1 MNLASRGTLAL
12 AIALALS
19 AGPGR
24 GQLAGTAP
32 QNVAAV
38 QNVTR
43 ATLSNGLRVVI
54 VRDPIAPVVT
64 VEDNILAGGDETPA
78 GFPGM
83 AHAQE
88 HMLFRGCTDLTG
100 PQISA
105 IYAQLG
111 GVDNADTQQT
121 VTQFFATVPSDDL
134 DVVLHVDA
142 ACLAGAQDSQ
152 AEWSQERGAIEQEV
166 ARDLSNATYKFIT
179 RLNAD
184 MFAGTPYAHDALG
197 TKPSFDAT
205 TGAMLQQF
213 YRTWY
218 APNNAVLVITGDVDP
233 RAVLA
238 KVQSIYG
245 DIPRHAVPQHPAV
258 NLQPVKAETFTL
270 PSDLPYQLVF
280 VAFRMPGSD
289 SRDFAATQILSDVL
303 ASHRAKLY
311 DLVVQGKALAV
322 DFSLGETY
330 RKASVAFAIAAIPG
344 EADARPIIANI
355 QSVLADAT
363 TNGLPLDLVLASKR
377 REVASAE
384 FDRNSISDLAS
395 RWSDAVAVEGRESP
409 DQDVAALNNVTPE
422 EVRRVAKDYLVQR
435 NAIVA
440 VLKPAASGQASA
452 AKGFGGSEMATVP
465 PSSPVS
471 LPQWA
476 ESELKALPVPQPAA
490 PPSDI
495 TLPNGIRLIVLTEKI
510 SPTITVVGQVRH
522 QTDLQ
527 TPPGQDGIAD
537 VLDELFDYG
546 TLSLDRIAFHKALDD
561 IAASETAGHTFSLRV
576 LKQYFTRGV
585 QLLADNELTPRLPS
599 EALEIVRKEAA
610 DYTAGQMMSPSYRT
624 ERALQTALLPMNDP
638 ELRQATPET
647 ISSVTLDDVKAYYRK
662 VFRPDLTDIVV
673 IGDITPD
680 EARKAIEDCFG
691 KWKADGPQPNI
702 TLAPVPLNKT
712 ASFNVADDTS
722 VQDSVVL
729 SEELGISRFD
739 PDYYPIELGNHV
751 LGGGFYATRLYH
763 DLRQVTGYV
772 YTVADSIAAGKT
784 RATYT
789 VNYACDPANVFKAAA
804 LVKRDLGQMQ
814 AEDVSPGELMQAKAL
829 LLRQIPLGESS
840 EDAIA
845 SQLLDR
851 ATIGLP
857 LDEQRRA
864 ATRYLAITAAE
875 IRSAFARRIRPSD
888 FVSVVQGPAPQ

>member
-1 MNLASRGTLAL
+1 MNLVSRGTGVLTLTLAFL
-12 AIALALS
+12 GGSGRSQSTGALS
-19 AGPGR
+19 
-24 GQLAGTAP
+24 
-32 QNVAAV
+32 

-43 ATLSNGLRVVI
+43 ATLDNGLRVII

-64 VEDNILAGGDETPA
+64 VEDNILAGGDETPN

-88 HMLFRGCTDLTG
+88 HMLFRGCTGLAGSQILTG

-111 GVDNADTQQT
+111 GMDNADTQQT
-121 VTQFFATVPSDDL
+121 VTQYFATVPSEDL
-134 DVVLHVDA
+134 DVVLQVDA
-142 ACLAGAQDSQ
+142 ACLAGAQDSE
-152 AEWSQERGAIEQEV
+152 AEWEQERGAIEQEV

-205 TGAMLQQF
+205 SGAMLQKF

-233 RAVLA
+233 QAVLA
-238 KVQSIYG
+238 KVKTVYSS
-245 DIPRHAVPQHPAV
+245 IPRHDVPPRPVV
-258 NLQPVKAETFTL
+258 NLQPVKPETFTL

-280 VAFRMPGSD
+280 VAFRMPGTD
-289 SRDFAATQILSDVL
+289 SPDFPAAQILSDVL
-303 ASHRAKLY
+303 ASSRAKLY

-322 DFSLGETY
+322 EFSLGESY
-330 RKASVAFAIAAIPG
+330 RKASVGFAVAAIPAG
-344 EADARPIIANI
+344 ANAQPVIANMR
-355 QSVLADAT
+355 SVLADAS
-363 TNGLPLDLVLASKR
+363 TNGLPVDLVLASKQK
-377 REVASAE
+377 EVASAE
-384 FDRNSISDLAS
+384 FERNSISDLAA

-409 DQDVAALNNVTPE
+409 DQDLAALGKVTPAD
-422 EVRRVAKDYLVQR
+422 VNRVAKQFLVQQ

-440 VLKPAASGQASA
+440 VLKPAPSGQPSA
-452 AKGFGGSEMATVP
+452 AKGFGGSEQATVA
-465 PSSPVS
+465 PSSAVT
-471 LPQWA
+471 LPPWA
-476 ESELKALPVPQPAA
+476 DAELKALAIPRALAQ
-490 PPSDI
+490 PSDV

-510 SPTITVVGQVRH
+510 SPTITVAGEVRH
-522 QTDLQ
+522 QTNLE
-527 TPPGQDGIAD
+527 TPPGKDGID
-537 VLDELFDYG
+537 GVLDELFDYG
-546 TLSLDRIAFHKALDD
+546 TTSLDRIAFHKALDD
-561 IAASETAGHTFSLRV
+561 IAASETGGHFFSLRV
-576 LKQYFTRGV
+576 LKQDFSRGV
-585 QLLADNELTPRLPS
+585 QLLAADELTPRLPS
-599 EALEIVRKEAA
+599 DALEIVRKETADFAA
-610 DYTAGQMMSPSYRT
+610 GRLMSPAYRS
-624 ERALQTALLPMNDP
+624 ERALQKALLPLNDP
-638 ELRQATPET
+638 ELREATPQT
-647 ISSVTLDDVKAYYRK
+647 ISSVTLDDLKAYYRK

-673 IGDITPD
+673 IGDITPE
-680 EARKAIEDCFG
+680 EARKVIEECFG
-691 KWKADGPQPNI
+691 KWKAEGPKPDI
-702 TLAPVPLNKT
+702 TLAAVPLNKT

-729 SEELGISRFD
+729 SEQLGINRFD

-772 YTVADSIAAGKT
+772 YTVGDTISAGKT

-789 VNYACDPANVFKAAA
+789 VNYGCDPANVSKAAA
-804 LVKRDLGQMQ
+804 LVKRDLSQMQ
-814 AEDVSPGELMQAKAL
+814 TEDVSPAELLQAKAL
-829 LLRQIPLGESS
+829 LLRQIPLSESS

-845 SQLLDR
+845 NQLLDR

-864 ATRYLAITAAE
+864 ATRYLAMTAAE

-888 FVSVVQGPAPQ
+888 LVSVVQGPAPR

>member
-1 MNLASRGTLAL
+1 MKLPSRGTLGL
-12 AIALALS
+12 
-19 AGPGR
+19 
-24 GQLAGTAP
+24 
-32 QNVAAV
+32 AAV
-38 QNVTR
+38 IAVSICSSGSRLVGAAQSDVTR

-88 HMLFRGCTDLTG
+88 HMLFRGCADLSG

-111 GVDNADTQQT
+111 GMDNADTQQT
-121 VTQFFATVPSDDL
+121 VTQYFATVPAEDL
-134 DVVLHVDA
+134 DVVLHLDA
-142 ACLAGAQDSQ
+142 ACLAGAQDSEDQ
-152 AEWSQERGAIEQEV
+152 WAQERGAIEQEV

-205 TGAMLQQF
+205 SGAMLHQF

-233 RAVLA
+233 QSVLA
-238 KVQSIYG
+238 KVKNLYG
-245 DIPRHAVPQHPAV
+245 GIPRHDVPAHPAV
-258 NLQPVKAETFTL
+258 NLQPVKPETFTL

-280 VAFRMPGSD
+280 VAFRMPGTD
-289 SRDFAATQILSDVL
+289 SPDFAAAQILSDVL

-322 DFSLGETY
+322 DFSLGESY

-344 EADARPIIANI
+344 DADARPIVADM
-355 QSVLADAT
+355 QSVLTDAT
-363 TNGLPLDLVLASKR
+363 TNGLPLELVLASKR
-377 REVASAE
+377 KEVASAE
-384 FDRNSISDLAS
+384 FERNSISDLAS

-409 DQDVAALNNVTPE
+409 DQDVALMEKVTPE
-422 EVRRVAKDYLVQR
+422 DVRRVAKDNLVQR

-452 AKGFGGSEMATVP
+452 AKGFGGSEQATVP
-465 PSSPVS
+465 PSSPVT
-471 LPQWA
+471 LPAWA
-476 ESELKALPVPQPAA
+476 EAKLKALSIPQAPVQ
-490 PPSDI
+490 PSDV
-495 TLPNGIRLIVLTEKI
+495 TLSNGIRLIVLTEKI
-510 SPTITVVGQVRH
+510 SPTITVAGEVRH
-522 QTDLQ
+522 QSDLE
-527 TPPGQDGIAD
+527 TAPGKEGVDD
-537 VLDELFDYG
+537 VLDQLFDYG
-546 TLSLDRIAFHKALDD
+546 TVTLDRVAFHKALDD
-561 IAASETAGHTFSLRV
+561 IAATETGGHFFSLRV
-576 LKQYFTRGV
+576 LKQYFPRGV
-585 QLLADNELTPRLPS
+585 QLLAANELTPRLPS
-599 EALEIVRKEAA
+599 DALEIVRKENA
-610 DYTAGQMMSPSYRT
+610 DFTAGQLMSPSYRAD
-624 ERALQTALLPMNDP
+624 RALQKALLPMKDP
-638 ELRQATPET
+638 ELREATPKT
-647 ISSVTLDDVKAYYRK
+647 ISSVTLEDVKAYYRK

-673 IGDITPD
+673 IGDITPE

-691 KWKADGPQPNI
+691 KWKAEGPKPEI
-702 TLAPVPLNKT
+702 TLPPVPLNKAGAFT
-712 ASFNVADDTS
+712 VADDTS

-729 SEELGISRFD
+729 SEELNMNRFD

-763 DLRQVTGYV
+763 DLRQVNGYV
-772 YTVADSIAAGKT
+772 YTVGDTIAAEKT
-784 RATYT
+784 RAAYT
-789 VNYACDPANVFKAAA
+789 VDYGCDPANVSKAAA
-804 LVKRDLGQMQ
+804 LVKRDLAQMQ
-814 AEDVSPGELMQAKAL
+814 TENVSPAELTQAKAL
-829 LLRQIPLGESS
+829 LLRQIPLSESS

-845 SQLLDR
+845 RQLLNR

-864 ATRYLAITAAE
+864 AARYLALTAEE
-875 IRSAFARRIRPSD
+875 IRSAFARRIRPND
-888 FVSVVQGPAPQ
+888 FVAVVRGPAPR